1 MNPLYN
7 ALTGGQNGP
16 SQPLSPQMNNVP
28 PGPQNG
34 LQSVLE
40 RARSMM
46 QNPQQALRQFLPG
59 LPEQIANDPN
69 QIINWLQQTGRVTP
83 QQIQTAQ
90 QIQQMM
96 PR

>member
-7 ALTGGQNGP
+7 MLTGGQNGP
-16 SQPLSPQMNNVP
+16 YQAFVPQMNNVSS
-28 PGPQNG
+28 GPLNG

-46 QNPQQALRQFLPG
+46 QNPQQMVRQMLPG

-69 QIINWLQQTGRVTP
+69 QILGWLQQTGRVTP

-90 QIQQMM
+90 QLCQMFG
-96 PR
+96 R